1 MVAASSLAWPPNWT
15 MVERG
20 YVVQC
25 RSFDGCCCST
35 WFAEET
41 SFMPWSSNSCRSYWF
56 RQGSFLRPLVVVV
69 VFRRRAMVREMHAA
83 HSWSFPC
90 ASSRFLCVYIGR
102 KGSSMHGR
110 HGRKR
115 RPTTVPERCIYR
127 RRGHV
132 PAASAKATSVVC
144 CYHHWRMHACMLIVA
159 GIGSYSFLK
168 WLLFAVRPTKTE
180 R

>member
-1 MVAASSLAWPPNWT
+1 MAPDAGVDWT

-20 YVVQC
+20 YVVQYS

-41 SFMPWSSNSCRSYWF
+41 SFMPWSSNSYRSYWF
-56 RQGSFLRPLVVVV
+56 RQGSFLRPLVVV

-159 GIGSYSFLK
+159 GIGSYSF
-168 WLLFAVRPTKTE
+168 
-180 R
+180 